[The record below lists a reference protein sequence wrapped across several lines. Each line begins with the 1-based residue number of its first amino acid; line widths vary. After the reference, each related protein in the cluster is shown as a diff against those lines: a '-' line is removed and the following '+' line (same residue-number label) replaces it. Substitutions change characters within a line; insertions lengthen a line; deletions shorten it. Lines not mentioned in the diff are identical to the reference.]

1 MTRSR
6 KLGTTL
12 KLRLH
17 QKFLSHE
24 VVTHSRMKT
33 ENLAYLE
40 SVTRQFSS
48 LPIFVDC
55 NKVRKH
61 LNTFY
66 IHGWKLSSCVK
77 VNQLLIEH
85 AISHLCP
92 RVEVSNITSR
102 STLNEKLVFSRFI
115 KIASLTIFCV
125 PLPSYNFMVSMKD
138 DFYCGYFA
146 LRDER

>member
-1 MTRSR
+1 MTQSR

-12 KLRLH
+12 KSRLH

-24 VVTHSRMKT
+24 VVTCSRMKT
-33 ENLAYLE
+33 ENFAFLE

-55 NKVRKH
+55 NKVKSIS
-61 LNTFY
+61 NTFY
-66 IHGWKLSSCVK
+66 IHGWKLSSCVN

-92 RVEVSNITSR
+92 RVKVSNIISR

-115 KIASLTIFCV
+115 KIAS
-125 PLPSYNFMVSMKD
+125 
-138 DFYCGYFA
+138 
-146 LRDER
+146 

>member
-6 KLGTTL
+6 KLGTKL
-12 KLRLH
+12 KSRLH

-24 VVTHSRMKT
+24 VVTRSRMKT
-33 ENLAYLE
+33 QNLAFLE

-48 LPIFVDC
+48 LPIYSWIAI
-55 NKVRKH
+55 R
-61 LNTFY
+61 LESISNTFY
-66 IHGWKLSSCVK
+66 IHGWKLSSCVN

-92 RVEVSNITSR
+92 RVEVSNIISR

-115 KIASLTIFCV
+115 KIASLTIFSPV
-125 PLPSYNFMVSMKD
+125 TFL
-138 DFYCGYFA
+138 
-146 LRDER
+146 

>member
-1 MTRSR
+1 M
-6 KLGTTL
+6 
-12 KLRLH
+12 
-17 QKFLSHE
+17 
-24 VVTHSRMKT
+24 
-33 ENLAYLE
+33 
-40 SVTRQFSS
+40 
-48 LPIFVDC
+48 
-55 NKVRKH
+55 
-61 LNTFY
+61 
-66 IHGWKLSSCVK
+66 HGWKLSSCVN

-92 RVEVSNITSR
+92 RVEVSNIISR

-125 PLPSYNFMVSMKD
+125 PLLSYNVMVSMKD

>member
-12 KLRLH
+12 KSRLH

-24 VVTHSRMKT
+24 VVTRSRMKT
-33 ENLAYLE
+33 ENLAFLE

-61 LNTFY
+61 FEY
-66 IHGWKLSSCVK
+66 ILYIYMDGSFPELCKCKSTADRTCDFTPLSARRSFEHNFAINVK
-77 VNQLLIEH
+77 
-85 AISHLCP
+85 
-92 RVEVSNITSR
+92 
-102 STLNEKLVFSRFI
+102 
-115 KIASLTIFCV
+115 
-125 PLPSYNFMVSMKD
+125 
-138 DFYCGYFA
+138 
-146 LRDER
+146 